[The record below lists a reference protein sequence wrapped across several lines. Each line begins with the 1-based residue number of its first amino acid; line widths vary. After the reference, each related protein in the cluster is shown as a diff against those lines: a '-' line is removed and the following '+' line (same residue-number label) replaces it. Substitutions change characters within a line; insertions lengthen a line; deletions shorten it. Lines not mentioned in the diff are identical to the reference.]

1 MLDFLRK
8 ELINQYVYSNIDEDR
23 NCVKS
28 VRINGRLYDKHG
40 VDCATTAVALKYK
53 VPVYGVKQF
62 KTVIVIG
69 IARQNP
75 CDSII
80 TLNTGIEEATKN
92 ALIDPVA
99 RIEYHQNPTDN
110 SILLMLQSYVVGL
123 PVQMIKTTDEIKV
136 QGKNP
141 NKYARQ
147 KKSNKYY
154 NDYYQDAFKKLGWY
168 QRKLS

>member
-8 ELINQYVYSNIDEDR
+8 KLINQYVYSNIDEDR

-28 VRINGRLYDKHG
+28 VRINGRLYEKHG

-62 KTVIVIG
+62 KTVILVG

-80 TLNTGIEEATKN
+80 SINTGTEEAMQN
-92 ALIDPVA
+92 ALIDPV
-99 RIEYHQNPTDN
+99 IKVEYNQSPTDE
-110 SILLMLQSYVVGL
+110 SIFLLLQSYVVGL
-123 PVQMIKTTDEIKV
+123 PVQMIKTTEEIKA
-136 QGKNP
+136 QGKDP
-141 NKYARQ
+141 NNYCRQ

-154 NDYYQDAFKKLGWY
+154 NDYYRDAFETLGY
-168 QRKLS
+168 YRNKLS